1 MNKLKNTKTLVIAAL
16 MAALTCM
23 ATMIIQLPTPTFG
36 YIHLGDTFVILCGI
50 ILGPV
55 TGGLAAG
62 IGSMMADILS
72 SYAIYAI
79 PTLIIKFVSA
89 FLAGYAYRKLLH
101 FTVGLFKRSKN
112 SSDMSRQAVS
122 FPLVAFLTGSLLSEL
137 NVVLGYFVNGIFQT
151 MFLANSYTREMFL
164 AGITY
169 AIPGILP
176 NVVQGSVA
184 IVLASILYPILYKVP
199 EIKKWWA

>member
-1 MNKLKNTKTLVIAAL
+1 MNKLKNPKTLVIAAL

-55 TGGLAAG
+55 IGGLAAG

-79 PTLIIKFVSA
+79 PTFYASLRVFLFFCSVFARNPAIFAPFRRIRKFA
-89 FLAGYAYRKLLH
+89 F
-101 FTVGLFKRSKN
+101 
-112 SSDMSRQAVS
+112 
-122 FPLVAFLTGSLLSEL
+122 
-137 NVVLGYFVNGIFQT
+137 NVVFKSRIQY
-151 MFLANSYTREMFL
+151 
-164 AGITY
+164 Y
-169 AIPGILP
+169 AL
-176 NVVQGSVA
+176 
-184 IVLASILYPILYKVP
+184 
-199 EIKKWWA
+199 